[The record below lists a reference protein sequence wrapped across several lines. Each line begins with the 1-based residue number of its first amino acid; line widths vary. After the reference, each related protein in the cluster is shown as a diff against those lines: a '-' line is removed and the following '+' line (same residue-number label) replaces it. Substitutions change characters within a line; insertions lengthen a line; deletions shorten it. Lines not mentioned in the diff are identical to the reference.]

1 MSQEKV
7 GNVVLDYTFYPGEDL
22 YSDGPV
28 EDMMLE
34 IAKKYGEDE
43 WNRAIAES
51 KSWPALY
58 HFPISGRT
66 FWNGFLLPEKTVFWK
81 LVPAVERL
89 RPVLREK
96 RGG

>member
-43 WNRAIAES
+43 WNLSLI
-51 KSWPALY
+51 
-58 HFPISGRT
+58 HI
-66 FWNGFLLPEKTVFWK
+66 
-81 LVPAVERL
+81 
-89 RPVLREK
+89 
-96 RGG
+96 

>member
-58 HFPISGRT
+58 HFSHIRQNILEWFPSYPNTYLCTILG
-66 FWNGFLLPEKTVFWK
+66 L
-81 LVPAVERL
+81 
-89 RPVLREK
+89 
-96 RGG
+96 